1 MDRVTMIS
9 PHHALP
15 RARPLR
21 SGCNRTLSL
30 VGSLRLGRWRHPVLT
45 CPYCKQLAMTLLRKC
60 ILSPD
65 SVVAC
70 ASCGRKV
77 GVPWLAIGAAVP
89 VALGIVVAVKLAV
102 PWSIA
107 GAVGGLVAYVGI
119 QRFVVPVVGRDG

>member
-1 MDRVTMIS
+1 MRCREPGHCVQVAI
-9 PHHALP
+9 
-15 RARPLR
+15 ARSR
-21 SGCNRTLSL
+21 WSGRCAWVAR
-30 VGSLRLGRWRHPVLT
+30 RYPVLT

-65 SVVAC
+65 SVVVC

-89 VALGIVVAVKLAV
+89 VALGIVAAVKLAV
-102 PWSIA
+102 PWSFA
-107 GAVGGLVAYVGI
+107 GAVGGLIAYVGI